1 MIYCILYII
10 FCILYDCRL
19 RFSPCSI
26 TYNIR
31 QESSTTCEHCL
42 VKLIILYVIYCILAP
57 QPENQKTTEVLFAFS
72 YCLLVS
78 WLKKPREPQ
87 VFCFVLVFLSSGNY
101 GRGHSAHTLQQTSNN
116 WQHIVLFLFG
126 QSTRTTSKTWKQ
138 KLDVFLIS
146 SFGKLWIAWQKA
158 GYHSDCG
165 SMRDP
170 WDQVI
175 RQGCKRGHTLN
186 LSISWHWHI

>member
-1 MIYCILYII
+1 VINHVSIHYVLYRVCYTLCIIYYILDSFMIYCILYII

-116 WQHIVLFLFG
+116 
-126 QSTRTTSKTWKQ
+126 
-138 KLDVFLIS
+138 
-146 SFGKLWIAWQKA
+146 
-158 GYHSDCG
+158 
-165 SMRDP
+165 
-170 WDQVI
+170 
-175 RQGCKRGHTLN
+175 
-186 LSISWHWHI
+186 